1 MVLGFGFSSFDARQ
15 DGGHSRRHDHGDLSA
30 ASVRHASTQYY
41 CSHGS
46 SWFPEIVSTTSPA
59 SYFEM
64 VFDQATVLESRVF
77 KPATRVWP
85 SGHMHSGT
93 SMNWNDGGIR
103 WLHTL
108 TGFVISMVF
117 WITARTTLWGECGC
131 LQRSHQRLRKVQA
144 LGKCCGSFLRVARAS
159 RMKNLHELKG
169 IKLNTTLTWTP
180 GTPSKHTSKWWSHL
194 T

>member
-1 MVLGFGFSSFDARQ
+1 MGRSSFVTTLLLKSGAPGFAEVRCLRKRAAMVLGFGFSSFDARQ

-77 KPATRVWP
+77 KPATRV
-85 SGHMHSGT
+85 
-93 SMNWNDGGIR
+93 
-103 WLHTL
+103 
-108 TGFVISMVF
+108 
-117 WITARTTLWGECGC
+117 
-131 LQRSHQRLRKVQA
+131 
-144 LGKCCGSFLRVARAS
+144 
-159 RMKNLHELKG
+159 
-169 IKLNTTLTWTP
+169 
-180 GTPSKHTSKWWSHL
+180 
-194 T
+194 